1 MLRGNASC
9 PVGTT
14 ETSAPRPFNHE
25 SRISMTIQ
33 NHIALFAEELTT
45 IRRDLHEHPELGFQ
59 EVRTAAIVAEKLKS
73 WGIDVTEGVGKTG
86 VVGVLK
92 GNRPGRTI
100 GLRADMDALP
110 IDEQTN
116 LPWAS
121 KTSGVMHAC
130 GHDAHT
136 AMLLGAA
143 RYLAEN
149 PDFAGTA
156 VFIFQPA
163 EEGLGGAR
171 AMIADGLFSRFP
183 CDEVYGLHNSPYHE
197 PGVVGVKPGPAMAGA
212 NFFDIRITGKGCHAA
227 MPESGTDTIVI
238 ATALVQQ
245 LQSIVSRN
253 VAPTQPLVLSVT
265 QIHAGAAYNVIPE
278 TAHLAGTMRFFDR
291 AAADLASRRM
301 QEICDGMAKG
311 YGVEIELDMRNV
323 FDVLEN
329 DPALADALLGA
340 AREMVGDKAQLK
352 TDLVMGSEDFADML
366 QVVPGAYCTIGHK
379 GTVPLHNPGFVL
391 DDDILPLG
399 AAILAR
405 MVELRGT
412 A

>member
-1 MLRGNASC
+1 
-9 PVGTT
+9 
-14 ETSAPRPFNHE
+14 
-25 SRISMTIQ
+25 MTIQ
-33 NHIALFAEELTT
+33 DRINTFADDLTA

-59 EVRTAAIVAEKLKS
+59 EVRTAGIVAEKLRS
-73 WGIDVTEGVGKTG
+73 WGIEVTEGIGKTG

-121 KTSGVMHAC
+121 KTPGVMHAC

-136 AMLLGAA
+136 TMLLGAA
-143 RYLAEN
+143 RYLAESR
-149 PDFAGTA
+149 DFAGTA

-163 EEGLGGAR
+163 EEGHGGAR
-171 AMIADGLFSRFP
+171 AMLADGLFQRFP
-183 CDEVYGLHNSPYHE
+183 CDEIYGMHNSPYHE

-212 NFFDIRITGKGCHAA
+212 NFFDIHITGKGCHAA
-227 MPESGTDTIVI
+227 MPESGVDTLVI
-238 ATALVQQ
+238 ATSLVQQ

-253 VAPTQPLVLSVT
+253 VPPSRQLVLSVT

-278 TAHLAGTMRFFDR
+278 SAHLAGTVRYFDR
-291 AAADLASRRM
+291 ATAEMVTQRM
-301 QEICDGMAKG
+301 QALCEGIEKG
-311 YGVEIELDMRNV
+311 YGVEIKMEMRNV

-329 DPALADALLGA
+329 DPALAEAMIGA
-340 AREMVGDKAQLK
+340 AREMVGDKAQIK
-352 TDLVMGSEDFADML
+352 SDLVMGSEDFADML
-366 QVVPGAYCTIGHK
+366 QAVPGAYCTIGHA

-391 DDDILPLG
+391 DDGILPLG
-399 AAILAR
+399 ASIMAR
-405 MVELRGT
+405 MVELRG
-412 A
+412 AAG